1 VTQVLSRHKSSRSKG
16 KGEEEEAADGNPPR
30 KKAQE
35 EEEAEGGDA
44 AYVAAACALSVEHDE
59 DERVAARLEE
69 LPPNLP
75 DAFCLGVLQ
84 PLEVRLL
91 RGLVSALRS
100 QRFS

>member
-1 VTQVLSRHKSSRSKG
+1 MLSRHKSSRSKG